1 MKIEKNKITTTVEKK
16 TKVSEGS
23 EMAAFLLADIH
34 N

>member
-1 MKIEKNKITTTVEKK
+1 MKIEKNKITTTVKN

-23 EMAAFLLADIH
+23 EMTAFLFADIH